1 MFRIGIAG
9 CGIAGTAAATHLA
22 RAGHR
27 VTLFERAPALGPVG
41 AGLLLQVSGQEALAE
56 LGLLD
61 QVAAVSEPLSE
72 LRAVQVGGRGLIR
85 LPYAAGDPGWHG
97 YGVARSTL
105 FAALLEACEAAGA
118 EVVPGTPIAG
128 RERTPEGT
136 WLVGPPGSPGS
147 AGSLGSPGSPGSLGS
162 NTASRHGP
170 FDFVLAADGARSA
183 LRTGCGLVQSCRPYG
198 FGALWG
204 TGPCVGVR
212 GHLYQ
217 VVRGTRILI
226 GVLPMGNGR
235 ASLFWGDF
243 QDRIDGLRARGF
255 AAWRDELLGLCPA
268 AEEIYGELRSFDQT
282 AFVTYAHVSCPRW
295 HDESLL
301 LLGDAAH
308 AMSPHL
314 GQGANLAL
322 ADASCFARHLAATGD
337 FAEAC
342 RRHEAERRPAVAYLA
357 QLSYLLTPFFQSGS
371 RILGWGRDVALP
383 LLTAVPPLRR
393 RMAKTL
399 AGKAGG
405 WLT

>member
-9 CGIAGTAAATHLA
+9 CGIAGTAAAVYLA

-27 VTLFERAPALGPVG
+27 VTLFERSPVLGPVG

-56 LGLLD
+56 LGLLE
-61 QVAAVSEPLSE
+61 AVTARSEPLSE
-72 LRAVQVGGRGLIR
+72 LRAVQVSGRGLIR
-85 LPYAAGDPGWHG
+85 LPYAAADPSFQG
-97 YGVARSTL
+97 YGVARGTL
-105 FAALLEACEAAGA
+105 FTTLLDACRVAGVEIVA
-118 EVVPGTPIAG
+118 GTPVER
-128 RERTPEGT
+128 RERTAEGT
-136 WLVGPPGSPGS
+136 FLVGPDGD
-147 AGSLGSPGSPGSLGS
+147 
-162 NTASRHGP
+162 RHGP

-183 LRTGCGLVQSCRPYG
+183 LRQSSGLVQSCRPYG
-198 FGALWG
+198 FGALWS

-217 VVRGTRILI
+217 VVQGTRILI
-226 GVLPMGNGR
+226 GLLPMGNGR
-235 ASLFWGDF
+235 ASFFWGDF

-255 AAWRDELLGLCPA
+255 AAWKEEVLGLCPA
-268 AEEIYGELRSFDQT
+268 AEEVFAELRSFEQM
-282 AFVTYAHVSCPRW
+282 AFVTYVHVRCPRW
-295 HDESLL
+295 SDESLL

-322 ADASCFARHLAATGD
+322 ADASSFARALAATGD
-337 FAEAC
+337 FTEAC
-342 RRHEAERRPAVAYLA
+342 RRHEAERRPAVAYLS

-383 LLTAVPPLRR
+383 LLTAVPPIRR

-399 AGKAGG
+399 AGKARG
-405 WLT
+405 WWA

>member
-9 CGIAGTAAATHLA
+9 CGIAGTAAAAHLA

-27 VTLFERAPALGPVG
+27 VTIYERAPVLGPVG

-56 LGLLD
+56 LGLLE
-61 QVAAVSEPLSE
+61 AVTAQSEPLCE

-85 LPYAAGDPGWHG
+85 LPYAAADAGWQG
-97 YGVARSTL
+97 YGVARGTL
-105 FAALLEACEAAGA
+105 FSALLEACRAAGA
-118 EVVPGTPIAG
+118 EVVAG
-128 RERTPEGT
+128 APVERHERTPEGT
-136 WLVGPPGSPGS
+136 WLVGPAETGDR
-147 AGSLGSPGSPGSLGS
+147 
-162 NTASRHGP
+162 RHGP
-170 FDFVLAADGARSA
+170 FDFVIAADGGRSA
-183 LRTGCGLVQSCRPYG
+183 LRQASGLPHSCRPYG
-198 FGALWG
+198 FGALWS
-204 TGPCVGVR
+204 TGPCAGVR

-226 GVLPMGNGR
+226 GILPMGNGR
-235 ASLFWGDF
+235 ASFFWGDF

-255 AAWRDELLGLCPA
+255 AAWREEVLGLCPA
-268 AEEIYGELRSFDQT
+268 AEEVFAELACFEQM
-282 AFVTYAHVSCPRW
+282 AFVTYVHVRCPRW
-295 HDESLL
+295 HDASLL

-322 ADASCFARHLAATGD
+322 ADASSFARALAETGD
-337 FAEAC
+337 FMAAC
-342 RRHEAERRPAVAYLA
+342 ERHEAARRPAVAYLS
-357 QLSYLLTPFFQSGS
+357 QLSFLLTPFFQSGS

-393 RMAKTL
+393 RMARTL

-405 WLT
+405 WIS